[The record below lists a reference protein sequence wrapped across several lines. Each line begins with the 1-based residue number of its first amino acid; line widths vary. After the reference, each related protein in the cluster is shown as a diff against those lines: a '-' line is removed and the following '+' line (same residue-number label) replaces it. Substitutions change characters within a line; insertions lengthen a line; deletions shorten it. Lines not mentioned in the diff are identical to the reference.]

1 MLLQTVVGYV
11 GLFTLATPLEGRP
24 VGTLV
29 EVTVSVPNPSRLE
42 LDFGSHSVQT
52 DARVLLCGS
61 VGAVRLLELGYTGP
75 LIRRPQLAE
84 SEGAHGAHL

>member
-1 MLLQTVVGYV
+1 MVGYV
-11 GLFTLATPLEGRP
+11 GLFPLATRVEGRP
-24 VGTLV
+24 AGT
-29 EVTVSVPNPSRLE
+29 
-42 LDFGSHSVQT
+42 T

-84 SEGAHGAHL
+84 SEGAHVAHL